1 MHGATVLL
9 VDDHPLFRDGFA
21 GMAAVLRPAW
31 RLGFAS
37 SAAEALQAIE
47 AQAPDLVV
55 IDIVLPGGDG
65 FALAQGIAATR
76 PDLPC
81 ALISGREDLAA
92 RARARTCGARGF
104 IAKAAAPEEIVA
116 AIDRVLGGDSAF
128 DGPLPASSV
137 SVALSQRQSEVLSL
151 LAEGHGNKEIR
162 HQLGIAE
169 RTVRAHLT
177 DLFHILGA
185 HSRMQA
191 VVRAREIGL
200 IP

>member
-21 GMAAVLRPAW
+21 GMAAVLRPEW

-37 SAAEALQAIE
+37 SASEALASIE
-47 AQAPDLVV
+47 AQVPDLVV
-55 IDIVLPGGDG
+55 IDIVLPGSDG
-65 FALAQGIAATR
+65 FALAEGISARR

-92 RARARTCGARGF
+92 RARARICGARGF

-116 AIDRVLGGDSAF
+116 ALDRVLDGDSAF
-128 DGPLPASSV
+128 DGAPPASPFP
-137 SVALSQRQSEVLSL
+137 VALSQRQGEVLSL
-151 LAEGHGNKEIR
+151 LAEGHSNKEIR
-162 HQLGIAE
+162 HRLDIAE

-191 VVRAREIGL
+191 VVRARELGL